1 MSSTQ
6 MHLPGVDAAF
16 PAFPAVAQVIHS
28 AATVD
33 DAFLDDDPF
42 DRITSGDPLAV
53 LYVGLQE
60 AWRTCRTLA
69 YNQYPDDDE
78 RRLPGNPAHW
88 VETTGGDIRRI
99 ALLPPRAQKLLSM
112 LVTKSLQGDVERQLQ
127 GKLAADQ
134 AGWPE
139 RIRAYATARSG
150 RAMDIYKSQPW
161 QDDGELHC
169 DNAVWLVSLFVHM
182 RWDLPPTLVP
192 KRDCPGSCP
201 HTGADELERL
211 DTADAQALSRLD
223 AGDKVD
229 HVIRSCPNNGGVR
242 TSVHDRL
249 MGIWVQLLKSAGF
262 VDVRMEARD
271 FDAGATSADKDH
283 RRPDIV
289 CNFGGVRYIID
300 LTIAWASAAGA
311 VEWRHVGWDAD
322 QRAKAKRKSYEEAME
337 RERQGQAGW
346 FPELR
351 LQSTDQFVPL
361 AYEMNGTWGA
371 DADKFFRFVVECA
384 GNEGTRAA
392 ELYHWSAMTFGEHWR
407 RLVAVELGRGRVLCL
422 RRAAD
427 RGYGGNTVPSAETAP
442 DSL

>member
-1 MSSTQ
+1 
-6 MHLPGVDAAF
+6 
-16 PAFPAVAQVIHS
+16 
-28 AATVD
+28 
-33 DAFLDDDPF
+33 
-42 DRITSGDPLAV
+42 
-53 LYVGLQE
+53 
-60 AWRTCRTLA
+60 
-69 YNQYPDDDE
+69 
-78 RRLPGNPAHW
+78 
-88 VETTGGDIRRI
+88 
-99 ALLPPRAQKLLSM
+99 M

-127 GKLAADQ
+127 SKLAADQ

-192 KRDCPGSCP
+192 KRECPGSCT
-201 HTGADELERL
+201 HVGADELERL

-229 HVIRSCPNNGGVR
+229 HVIRSCSNNGGIR
-242 TSVHDRL
+242 TNVHNKL
-249 MGIWVQLLKSAGF
+249 MGIWMQLHKSAGF
-262 VDVRMEARD
+262 EYVRVKVRD

-289 CNFGGVRYIID
+289 CYFGGVRYIID

-311 VEWRHVGWDAD
+311 VEWWDVGWDAD
-322 QRAKAKRKSYEEAME
+322 ERAKAKRKSYEEAME

-407 RLVAVELGRGRVLCL
+407 RLVAVELGRGRLSCL

-427 RGYGGNTVPSAETAP
+427 RGYGGNSVPSAETAP